1 MNYRVLAAGAALVLA
16 ACGGQPAA
24 NEAANEAAGEA
35 SNSAEGAP
43 AAEAAPAAGTAA
55 ATPAKG
61 AAPTKDFM
69 VGKWGED
76 GECELALDFKA
87 DGSLVGPVDRWEL
100 NGAELTL
107 VGLPQKMVLSVI
119 DDKTMES
126 RLDGTGEP
134 RRLTRC

>member
-1 MNYRVLAAGAALVLA
+1 MNYGILSAGAALMLA

-24 NEAANEAAGEA
+24 NEAAADTT
-35 SNSAEGAP
+35 NS
-43 AAEAAPAAGTAA
+43 AEAAPAAATSETAPA
-55 ATPAKG
+55 ADTATATPAKG
-61 AAPTKDFM
+61 AAPTKEFM
-69 VGKWGED
+69 VGKWGEA
-76 GECELALDFKA
+76 GECELALEFKA
-87 DGSLVGPVDRWEL
+87 DGSMVGPVDRWEL